1 MMSSTHE
8 VYPTCQARALY
19 SVSDCLCAVL
29 NLYKLIKFRAII
41 GFVL

>member
-1 MMSSTHE
+1 MMSSTQ
-8 VYPTCQARALY
+8 VYPTCQATALW

-29 NLYKLIKFRAII
+29 NLYKLIKFQAII